1 MELLQLRYFCTV
13 AHYQSVTRAA
23 AELMISQPALSKTIR
38 NLEREVGVPLFERRG
53 KYIQLNRMGELFYSQ
68 VRHALNTLDDG
79 VSKLSD
85 MSDAPSGEVHLLV
98 QGASNFLSDLYLAF
112 HAQYPYVHLRLSNHT
127 QSDQL
132 QLSDYDL
139 TIYTTESYIPSRN
152 SVPLLRERMV
162 LAVPA
167 EHPLA
172 GRSCVHLAEAAPYPF
187 VITNIY
193 TYLNELC
200 RVAGFTPNIRTQ
212 CDNTFTFS
220 HLMRQNI
227 GISIVPEITI
237 GSGVVDG
244 LSLVPFRE
252 PFSER
257 TGALSWN
264 THRYLSNAARLF
276 REMALQ
282 YFSDAQKDPRA
293 LPLQNLDSDGK
304 IRKNAR
310 KEQLLWS
317 DF

>member
-132 QLSDYDL
+132 QLSD
-139 TIYTTESYIPSRN
+139 
-152 SVPLLRERMV
+152 
-162 LAVPA
+162 
-167 EHPLA
+167 
-172 GRSCVHLAEAAPYPF
+172 
-187 VITNIY
+187 
-193 TYLNELC
+193 
-200 RVAGFTPNIRTQ
+200 
-212 CDNTFTFS
+212 
-220 HLMRQNI
+220 
-227 GISIVPEITI
+227 
-237 GSGVVDG
+237 
-244 LSLVPFRE
+244 
-252 PFSER
+252 
-257 TGALSWN
+257 
-264 THRYLSNAARLF
+264 
-276 REMALQ
+276 
-282 YFSDAQKDPRA
+282 
-293 LPLQNLDSDGK
+293 
-304 IRKNAR
+304 
-310 KEQLLWS
+310 
-317 DF
+317 